1 MGHHDY
7 TLYFMPK
14 NIHTIIIAID
24 GHSSCGKS
32 TVAKDIAKKF
42 DLTYIDTGAMYRA
55 VTLFAMQKGL
65 ISDGQVNAD
74 DLQSQIGN
82 IHVELRKN
90 QSTKQIETFLNGTN
104 VESEIRSLEI
114 SNHVSGVSALAFVR
128 KRMVE
133 LQQEMGKAGG
143 VVLDGRDIGTVVFPN
158 AHLKIFMTAA
168 PEIRAQRRF
177 DEMQQKGEAVTLD
190 EILENVILRDHLDST
205 RKESP
210 LKQAE
215 DALVLD
221 NSHLSRQDQMDWIL
235 DQLKQNGWF

>member
-1 MGHHDY
+1 MS
-7 TLYFMPK
+7 K
-14 NIHTIIIAID
+14 NIQNIIIAID

-32 TVAKDIAKKF
+32 TVAKDIAQKF

-55 VTLFAMQKGL
+55 VTLFAMQKAL
-65 ISDGQVNAD
+65 ISDGKVHTDA
-74 DLQSQIGN
+74 LESQIGN

-90 QSTKQIETFLNGTN
+90 HTSKQVETFLNGTN
-104 VESEIRSLEI
+104 VEPEIRTLEI
-114 SNHVSGVSALAFVR
+114 SNHVSAVSALAFVR

-133 LQQEMGKAGG
+133 LQQSMGQAGG

-158 AHLKIFMTAA
+158 AHLKIFMTAS

-177 DEMQQKGEAVTLD
+177 DEMKQKGEAVTFD
-190 EILENVILRDHLDST
+190 EILENVKSRDHLDST

-215 DALVLD
+215 DALILD

-235 DQLKQNGWF
+235 VRLQQKGWI

>member
-1 MGHHDY
+1 MS
-7 TLYFMPK
+7 K
-14 NIHTIIIAID
+14 NIENIIIAID

-32 TVAKDIAKKF
+32 TVAKDLSKKF

-55 VTLFAMQKGL
+55 VTLFALQKGL
-65 ISDGQVNAD
+65 ISDGQVHTDALKN
-74 DLQSQIGN
+74 QIGH

-90 QSTKQIETFLNGTN
+90 PASKQVETFLNGAN
-104 VESEIRSLEI
+104 VEAQIRSLEI
-114 SNHVSGVSALAFVR
+114 SNHVSAISALAFVR

-158 AHLKIFMTAA
+158 ADLKIFMTAS
-168 PEIRAQRRF
+168 PEIRARRRF
-177 DEMQQKGEAVTLD
+177 DEMQEKGESVTFN
-190 EILENVILRDHLDST
+190 EILDNVVLRDHLDST

-221 NSHLSRQDQMDWIL
+221 NSHLSPQDQLDWIL
-235 DQLKQNGWF
+235 DHLDKNGWL

>member
-1 MGHHDY
+1 MS
-7 TLYFMPK
+7 K

-65 ISDGQVNAD
+65 ISDGQVNTEA
-74 DLQSQIGN
+74 LQSQIGH

-90 QSTKQIETFLNGTN
+90 QSTKQVETFLNGTQ
-104 VESEIRSLEI
+104 VEAEIRTLEI
-114 SNHVSGVSALAFVR
+114 SNHVSAVSALAFVR

-158 AHLKIFMTAA
+158 AHLKIFMTAS

-177 DEMQQKGEAVTLD
+177 DEMQQKGEGVTFD
-190 EILENVILRDHLDST
+190 EVLKNVVLRDHLDST

-215 DALVLD
+215 DALILD
-221 NSHLSRQDQMDWIL
+221 NSHLSRQDQLDWIL
-235 DQLKQNGWF
+235 NQLQQKGWM

>member
-1 MGHHDY
+1 MS
-7 TLYFMPK
+7 K
-14 NIHTIIIAID
+14 NIQNIIIAID

-32 TVAKDIAKKF
+32 TVAKDLAKKF

-55 VTLFAMQKGL
+55 VTLFARQKGL
-65 ISDGQVNAD
+65 ISDGQVHTDA
-74 DLQSQIGN
+74 LQNQIGN

-90 QSTKQIETFLNGTN
+90 PTSKQVETFLNGTN
-104 VESEIRSLEI
+104 VEAQIRTLEI
-114 SNHVSGVSALAFVR
+114 SKHVSAISALAFVR

-143 VVLDGRDIGTVVFPN
+143 VVLDGRDIGTVVFPD
-158 AHLKIFMTAA
+158 AHLKIFMTAS

-177 DEMQQKGEAVTLD
+177 DEMQEKGEAVTFK
-190 EILENVILRDHLDST
+190 EILDNVVLRDHLDST

-215 DALVLD
+215 DAWVLD
-221 NSHLSRQDQMDWIL
+221 NSHLSRQDQLDWIL
-235 DQLKQNGWF
+235 DRLQKNGWL

>member
-1 MGHHDY
+1 MS
-7 TLYFMPK
+7 K

-65 ISDGQVNAD
+65 ISDGQVNIEA
-74 DLQSQIGN
+74 LQSQIGH

-90 QSTKQIETFLNGTN
+90 QTTKQVETFLNGTQ
-104 VESEIRSLEI
+104 VEAEIRTLEI
-114 SNHVSGVSALAFVR
+114 SNHVSAVSALAFVR

-158 AHLKIFMTAA
+158 AHLKIFMTAS

-177 DEMQQKGEAVTLD
+177 DEMQQKGEGVTFD
-190 EILENVILRDHLDST
+190 EVLKNVVLRDHLDST

-215 DALVLD
+215 DALILD
-221 NSHLSRQDQMDWIL
+221 NSHLSRQDQLDWIL
-235 DQLKQNGWF
+235 NQLQQKGWM

>member
-1 MGHHDY
+1 MS
-7 TLYFMPK
+7 K

-55 VTLFAMQKGL
+55 VTLFVMQKGL
-65 ISDGQVNAD
+65 LSDGQVNTDA
-74 DLQSQIGN
+74 LLSQIGN

-90 QSTKQIETFLNGTN
+90 QITKQVETFLNGTQ
-104 VESEIRSLEI
+104 VEAEIRTLDI
-114 SNHVSGVSALAFVR
+114 SNHVSAVSALAFVR

-158 AHLKIFMTAA
+158 AHLKIFMTAS

-177 DEMQQKGEAVTLD
+177 DEMQQKGEAVSFDDVLK
-190 EILENVILRDHLDST
+190 NVVLRDHLDST

-210 LKQAE
+210 LKKAE

-221 NSHLSRQDQMDWIL
+221 NSHLSRQDQLDWIL
-235 DQLKQNGWF
+235 NQLQQKGWM